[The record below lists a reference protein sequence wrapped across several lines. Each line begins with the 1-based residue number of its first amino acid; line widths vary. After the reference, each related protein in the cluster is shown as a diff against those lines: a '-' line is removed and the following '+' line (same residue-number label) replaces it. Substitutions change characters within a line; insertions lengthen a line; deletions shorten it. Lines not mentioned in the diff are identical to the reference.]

1 MCPMIIY
8 YILALL
14 IIYCRFIVNYYI
26 CKKLKKIEKD
36 KLNIDLLRET
46 FKDRETL
53 NTDDIV
59 LFYKSLN
66 PTIKDT
72 TINWRIYSLVQS
84 GILTRTGRGKFIIGS
99 GMVYRPEISKK
110 IITLHSK
117 VKKKFPFLQT
127 CFWSTAGYNE
137 LMLHQPGWFYILVEV
152 EKDALESVFFFLKEL
167 KYSVFIEPS
176 EEIMESYFPYD
187 KETLIVKQL
196 VSEAPLQKIA
206 GVSTV
211 TLEKMLVDAFCGEVA
226 FEAQQ
231 GSEMRNIFRE
241 AISKYVINE
250 NRLFRYASRRNRRE
264 TLKEYYDSVRT
275 ELLIK

>member
-1 MCPMIIY
+1 MY

-14 IIYCRFIVNYYI
+14 IIYCRFIVNWYI
-26 CKKLKKIEKD
+26 CKKLENIEKD
-36 KLNIDLLRET
+36 KLNIDLLKET
-46 FKDRETL
+46 FKDRESL
-53 NTDDIV
+53 DTDDIT
-59 LFYKSLN
+59 LFYKSLY

-72 TINWRIYSLVQS
+72 TINWRIYSLVQG

-99 GMVYRPEISKK
+99 GSVYRPGISKK
-110 IITLHSK
+110 IISLHSK

-127 CFWSTAGYNE
+127 CFWSTSVYNE
-137 LMLHQPGWFYILVEV
+137 LMIHQPGWFYILVEV

-167 KYSVFIEPS
+167 KYPVFIEPS

-196 VSEAPLQKIA
+196 ISEAPLQKIA
-206 GVSTV
+206 GVNTV
-211 TLEKMLVDAFCGEVA
+211 TLEKMLVDVFCGEAA

-241 AISKYVINE
+241 SISKYIINE
-250 NRLFRYASRRNRRE
+250 NRMFRYASRRNKRE
-264 TLKEYYDSVRT
+264 ALKEYCDSVRT
-275 ELLIK
+275 ELRIK